1 MQDAQG
7 RKITEVDTRI
17 LEVGVQTLAG
27 DEVTIRERFC
37 IARVRSTII
46 SLGRLLRAGWLLG
59 DEGGRPVIHKGPH
72 KVPIRLRRNTLT
84 VGAMISE
91 VAAPSSPKGQ
101 QPKTSQPLGRG
112 GASTC

>member
-46 SLGRLLRAGWLLG
+46 SLESPWAGCSERAGCWETK
-59 DEGGRPVIHKGPH
+59 EGG
-72 KVPIRLRRNTLT
+72 L
-84 VGAMISE
+84 
-91 VAAPSSPKGQ
+91 
-101 QPKTSQPLGRG
+101 
-112 GASTC
+112 